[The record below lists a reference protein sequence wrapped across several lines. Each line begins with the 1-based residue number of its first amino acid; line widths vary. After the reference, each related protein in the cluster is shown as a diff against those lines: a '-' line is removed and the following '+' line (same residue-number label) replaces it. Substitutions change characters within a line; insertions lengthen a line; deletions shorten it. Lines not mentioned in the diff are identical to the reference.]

1 MRFRSSFLPI
11 LPNFWSI
18 WHLYKN
24 EFPTHQERAAWILAQ
39 VVLPVIG
46 GVGYIL
52 FGRKRALKNPN
63 PPDFV
68 PARGKIQ
75 G

>member
-1 MRFRSSFLPI
+1 MFANIPVWALPVLLLPI
-11 LPNFWSI
+11 VPNLWAI

-24 EFPTHQERAAWILAQ
+24 EFPTPQERAAWILAQ

-52 FGRKRALKNPN
+52 FGRKRALK
-63 PPDFV
+63 
-68 PARGKIQ
+68 KL
-75 G
+75 